1 MGIILIY
8 SAIYLGIFIPGEL
21 VFNLTWFR
29 YLKSYFQFQELKK
42 NGVVINEENDTP
54 VKFLKFNLSTFKGF
68 LERLTIS
75 IGLILGLA
83 SILIVFGAIKLGTRF
98 KDDQDIKNDYFLIG
112 NFSSILIAILY
123 YYSFKTIMLHYFNTS
138 I

>member
-1 MGIILIY
+1 MDIVLIY
-8 SAIYLGIFIPGEL
+8 LAIYLGIFTLGEI

-29 YLKSYFQFQELKK
+29 YLKSYFQFQEIKK
-42 NGVVINEENDTP
+42 DGVVANEEINTP
-54 VKFLKFNLSTFKGF
+54 VKFLMFNLSTFKGF
-68 LERLTIS
+68 LERFTIS

-112 NFSSILIAILY
+112 NFSSILIAIFY
-123 YYSFKTIMLHYFNTS
+123 YYLFNTINLHYFNTS